1 MATDGLEHRYRAL
14 LKGPDPLG
22 EAWLQQP
29 LRQVRTLADDLPDD
43 PGRLLEWSA
52 AHAQRVASEHMAYL
66 EQRRQGPRA
75 ATSPTGPCLVVPATG
90 CADQGGR
97 RRMVARRPVP
107 LAGTAFS
114 RVDPHLSRGS
124 GGRRSA
130 LAVGAGLRGGLR
142 QSNCVSAMAAPGW
155 TMPWPSPAARCAG
168 SPRKTIGVPCVRAA

>member
-75 ATSPTGPCLVVPATG
+75 ATSPTGPMPCGSCNRL
-90 CADQGGR
+90 
-97 RRMVARRPVP
+97 RRP
-107 LAGTAFS
+107 
-114 RVDPHLSRGS
+114 
-124 GGRRSA
+124 RRSTA
-130 LAVGAGLRGGLR
+130 HGCTAPCAIGGNR
-142 QSNCVSAMAAPGW
+142 VFTG
-155 TMPWPSPAARCAG
+155 
-168 SPRKTIGVPCVRAA
+168 